1 MQSLATEY
9 DPLWGS
15 LVKQTIKRV
24 YPGFNEQYYGYKT
37 FADLLED
44 AQTEGLISLEL
55 DEARG
60 NYIVKLGRDA

>member
-1 MQSLATEY
+1 
-9 DPLWGS
+9 PLWGS

-24 YPGFNEQYYGYKT
+24 YPGFNETYYGYKT

-44 AQTEGLISLEL
+44 AQAQGLIALEY

-60 NYIVKLGRDA
+60 NYVVRLRADA